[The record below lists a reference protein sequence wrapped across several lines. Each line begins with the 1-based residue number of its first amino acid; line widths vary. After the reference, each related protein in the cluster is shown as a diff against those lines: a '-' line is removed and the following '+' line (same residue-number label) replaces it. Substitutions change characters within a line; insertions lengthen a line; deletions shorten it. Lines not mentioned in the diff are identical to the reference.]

1 MTAEASDSRRTQRA
15 QRTQRSVALPGV
27 TRRGRLRLRTLIL
40 IRWIAVMGQTTTIL
54 AVYLGFG
61 FDLPL
66 ILCLGVIVTLALSN
80 LYLSLRR
87 ASGSRLDDRA
97 AALLLGFDVVQL
109 AVLLYVTG
117 GLQNPFAILIIAP
130 VMVSAT
136 ILSRAATIGLTLL
149 ALASISALAVLRT
162 ALPWSPGPLELP
174 PVYVLGIWTALA
186 VASVFISTYV
196 WSVAEEARRMS
207 DALTATH
214 TLLARQQQLSALG
227 GLAAAAAHE
236 LGSPLATIAVVAKE
250 LSREVPPGSP
260 LAEDVELLL
269 SQSARCRDILAGIAQ
284 TPENRAADPFD
295 RLPISQLVEAAA
307 EPHMGGPA
315 EIDII
320 IEDDVAGTEP
330 LLARSPEMLSGLG
343 TLIQNAAQFAASC
356 VMVTVRW
363 DERHVV
369 IGVQDDGPGF
379 PPAVL
384 AAIGEPFIST
394 RAGDSEH
401 MGLGIFIAQTLLARL
416 GAELFF
422 GNRAVGG
429 AEVVIRWPRTILE
442 REKSPKATKGEG

>member
-1 MTAEASDSRRTQRA
+1 MAEA
-15 QRTQRSVALPGV
+15 L
-27 TRRGRLRLRTLIL
+27 
-40 IRWIAVMGQTTTIL
+40 
-54 AVYLGFG
+54 
-61 FDLPL
+61 
-66 ILCLGVIVTLALSN
+66 
-80 LYLSLRR
+80 
-87 ASGSRLDDRA
+87 A
-97 AALLLGFDVVQL
+97 AAE
-109 AVLLYVTG
+109 
-117 GLQNPFAILIIAP
+117 
-130 VMVSAT
+130 MV
-136 ILSRAATIGLTLL
+136 
-149 ALASISALAVLRT
+149 
-162 ALPWSPGPLELP
+162 
-174 PVYVLGIWTALA
+174 
-186 VASVFISTYV
+186 
-196 WSVAEEARRMS
+196 
-207 DALTATH
+207 
-214 TLLARQQQLSALG
+214 LAREQRLSALD
-227 GLAAAAAHE
+227 GLAAAAAHG
-236 LGSPLATIAVVAKE
+236 LGTPLATIAVVAKE